1 MGRRLGDFFG
11 EKICFFLIASNDSSV
26 CTRKISNNRKKNN
39 SPKNKFYGGKKRK
52 VKDFSLKNCFSECAK
67 LGCSVMSR
75 RVC

>member
-26 CTRKISNNRKKNN
+26 CTRKISNNRKKNFFSGFPAEQN
-39 SPKNKFYGGKKRK
+39 EK
-52 VKDFSLKNCFSECAK
+52 VKDFSLKKIVFSECAK

-75 RVC
+75 S

>member
-1 MGRRLGDFFG
+1 MTVVFVL
-11 EKICFFLIASNDSSV
+11 EKFLI
-26 CTRKISNNRKKNN
+26 TERKIIPR
-39 SPKNKFYGGKKRK
+39 KNKFYGGKKKRK